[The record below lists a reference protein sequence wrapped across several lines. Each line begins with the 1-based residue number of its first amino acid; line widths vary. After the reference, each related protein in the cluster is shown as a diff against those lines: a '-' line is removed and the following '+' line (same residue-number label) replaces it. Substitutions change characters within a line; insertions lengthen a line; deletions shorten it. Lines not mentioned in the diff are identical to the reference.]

1 MTHSAELYHY
11 GVLGMKWGVRRY
23 QNPDGSLTAAG
34 RQRYGSVGTRKLTR
48 DERKELKK
56 GRKEIKKKLRDMD
69 FYSYAQKRAN
79 SELAKETKK
88 FEKHATKAHERFE
101 ERGHVDKRQAKHVK
115 KAMTAHYAKA
125 AKAAQK
131 ATYDKTAEKRW
142 AETEKLV
149 KELTNKYGSKR
160 VPQPKSK
167 LLEDGRRIISG
178 KRAKHILGESLRV
191 FMLGSLAYVGP
202 VSLKDYGMRYAMN
215 SAAYSFDEKPKIKM
229 KKLPGNTYDFTVSG
243 RRWNP
248 TESFNVAYD
257 KRKKKR

>member
-56 GRKEIKKKLRDMD
+56 GRKAIEKNLRDMD

-101 ERGHVDKRQAKHVK
+101 ERGHVDERQAKHVK
-115 KAMTAHYAKA
+115 KAMKAHYAKA

-131 ATYDKTAEKRW
+131 ATYDKTAKKRW

-149 KELTNKYGSKR
+149 KDLTNKYGSKR

-178 KRAKHILGESLRV
+178 ERAKYILSQ
-191 FMLGSLAYVGP
+191 
-202 VSLKDYGMRYAMN
+202 SLKEFLAGRYAV
-215 SAAYSFDEKPKIKM
+215 YSSYWNRYDTNAIVYGFNKKPKIKM
-229 KKLPGNTYDFTVSG
+229 KKLPGNTYDFTVSSG
-243 RRWNP
+243 RWNP
-248 TESFNVAYD
+248 TEPFNVAYD